1 MIADIGIDNL
11 LPDFKG
17 DLDDAVDLYR
27 SFGTTRGSYRDLEKE
42 HGAVALD
49 VEPLEPEDSDE
60 DNISPGPYGFTP
72 WTPRSRAST
81 IY

>member
-1 MIADIGIDNL
+1 MIADIGIHNL

-17 DLDDAVDLYR
+17 ELDDAVDLYR
-27 SFGTTRGSYRDLEKE
+27 SFGTRRGSYRDLEKE

-49 VEPLEPEDSDE
+49 VEPLEPEDE
-60 DNISPGPYGFTP
+60 DNISPGPHGLTP

-81 IY
+81 VY